1 MTGTI
6 EAASAE
12 QAQASLREIGLE
24 ITELEQVKNASM
36 PGAVGRSE
44 FMLFNEQLASL
55 TKVGIPLERGLRE
68 LAADAGSARMKKLIN
83 GIADDL
89 EQGVPID
96 RAVEKHRSHFPPL
109 YGLILKAGVETGR
122 LSEMLASLNRHLQI
136 EHRTRRIVYEAMTY
150 PAVVLF
156 LAAVLISAVFVM
168 VIPGF
173 KDVLMDMSDGKAGLP
188 ALTTAVLI
196 ASEHVWSFWIGAG
209 VVTGAIVF
217 AWVSLGASPSGRRA
231 KERLLMS
238 IPLLGRVYTNGLISR
253 FAEILTVT
261 VNAGCTMETAFD
273 LAGESSGSERLKKD
287 CTTMASGLRQGFNVL
302 ESGMNCV
309 VVPRLFLYSV
319 QLGSQRNELKENL
332 QSLRE
337 MYAAKTYSLQ
347 SQLQAILLPVLIIF
361 LGGLIGL
368 IVLAMFLPMVRMVQ
382 VLM

>member
-12 QAQASLREIGLE
+12 QAQASLKDIGLE
-24 ITELEQVKNASM
+24 ITELEQVKSSSM
-36 PGAVGRSE
+36 PGSVGRNE

-68 LAADAGSARMKKLIN
+68 LAQDAGSPRMKKLIN

-89 EQGVPID
+89 EQGTSIEN
-96 RAVEKHRSHFPPL
+96 AIEKHRSHFPPL
-109 YGLILKAGVETGR
+109 YGLILKAGIETGR
-122 LSEMLASLNRHLQI
+122 LSEMLAGLNRHMQI
-136 EHRTRRIVYEAMTY
+136 EHRTRRIVYEAITY
-150 PAVVLF
+150 PAVVLL
-156 LAAVLISAVFVM
+156 LAAVLVTFVFVM

-173 KDVLMDMSDGKAGLP
+173 KDVLMDMSDGRAGLP
-188 ALTTAVLI
+188 ALTSAVL
-196 ASEHVWSFWIGAG
+196 AVSEHVWSFWIGAG
-209 VVTGAIVF
+209 VVIGTSVF
-217 AWVSLGASPSGRRA
+217 VWISLSASPAGRRA
-231 KERLLMS
+231 KERILMN
-238 IPLLGRVYTNGLISR
+238 IPLLGRVYRNGLIAR

-287 CTTMASGLRQGFNVL
+287 CTTLSGGLRQGFNVL
-302 ESGMNCV
+302 ESGLNCA

-332 QSLRE
+332 QSLGQ
-337 MYAAKTYSLQ
+337 MYAAKTYSMQ
-347 SQLQAILLPVLIIF
+347 SQLQAILLPFMIIF
-361 LGGLIGL
+361 IGGLIGL
-368 IVLAMFLPMVRMVQ
+368 IVLAMFMPMVRLIQ